1 MGSVELA
8 RKWFLS
14 KHDRNNAHYCPGLL
28 LSVNT
33 RLVDRIP
40 SLMCVNE
47 RVALVGEW
55 AHGFFSMSAVGATNV
70 GNIRIEQVCVGVV
83 QSVDSL
89 PLCTV
94 VVQGSILVCAIG
106 FSLPTNPAKS
116 PKYCE

>member
-1 MGSVELA
+1 MGSVELT

-83 QSVDSL
+83 QSVDCL
-89 PLCTV
+89 PLWLV
-94 VVQGSILVCAIG
+94 VEGSSLVCALFNYPSQITEI
-106 FSLPTNPAKS
+106 L
-116 PKYCE
+116 